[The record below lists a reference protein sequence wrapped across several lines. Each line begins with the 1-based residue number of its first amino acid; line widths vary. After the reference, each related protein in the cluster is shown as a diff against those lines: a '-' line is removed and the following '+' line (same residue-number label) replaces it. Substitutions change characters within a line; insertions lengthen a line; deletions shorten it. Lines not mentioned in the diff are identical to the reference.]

1 MLLKNILASRVDKKV
16 TITNGE
22 MRKLIGA
29 KYSKDEVTVYYHGI
43 VPITF
48 KSTRRGTTWYAKQIL
63 PNYYEMPSVGKPMY
77 FEITLKS
84 EDSTGKLL
92 QGLVGSKWSS
102 VKVKPTSKK
111 KATKLSKVTQLSIEE
126 YLIDKNKPVS
136 TDKFSLIRDW
146 AKQRGLY
153 DKGDVKTQFLKLQE
167 ETGELAKAL
176 LKNDRNEIIDA
187 IGDIVV
193 VLTNLTQLTGIF
205 VEVKGDVTRLRNITI
220 EDCIDT
226 AYNVIKL
233 RTGSMK
239 NGTFVKNER

>member
-48 KSTRRGTTWYAKQIL
+48 KSTRRGTTWYAQQFL
-63 PNYYEMPSVGKPMY
+63 PNYYEMPEVGKPIY

-84 EDSTGKLL
+84 KDNTGKLK
-92 QGLVGSKWSS
+92 QGLVGSKWSPVK
-102 VKVKPTSKK
+102 VKVKPKK
-111 KATKLSKVTQLSIEE
+111 KAIQLSIEE

-136 TDKFSLIRDW
+136 IDKFSLIRDW
-146 AKQRGLY
+146 ARQRGLY
-153 DKGDVKTQFLKLQE
+153 LKGDVKTQFLKLQE
-167 ETGELAKAL
+167 ETGELAKAI
-176 LKNDRNEIIDA
+176 LKDDTKEVIDA

-193 VLTNLTQLTGIF
+193 VLTNLTELTGIKIESKHDIREF
-205 VEVKGDVTRLRNITI
+205 KQLTI
-220 EDCIDT
+220 EDCIDS
-226 AYNVIKL
+226 AYNEIKN
-233 RTGSMK
+233 RTGKMQ
-239 NGTFVKNER
+239 NGTFVKNEK

>member
-29 KYSKDEVTVYYHGI
+29 KYSKDEVTVYYYGL

-48 KSTRRGTTWYAKQIL
+48 KSTRRGTTWYAKQLL
-63 PNYYEMPSVGKPMY
+63 PNFCDMPSVGKPMY

-84 EDSTGKLL
+84 KDSTGKLQ
-92 QGLVGSKWSS
+92 QGLVGSKWSP
-102 VKVKPTSKK
+102 VEIKVKPKK
-111 KATKLSKVTQLSIEE
+111 KVTQLSIEE

-146 AKQRGLY
+146 ARQRGLY
-153 DKGDVKTQFLKLQE
+153 LKGDVKTQFLKLQE
-167 ETGELAKAL
+167 ETGELAKAI
-176 LKNDRNEIIDA
+176 LKDDTKEVIDA

-193 VLTNLTQLTGIF
+193 VLTNLTELTGIKIESKHDIREF
-205 VEVKGDVTRLRNITI
+205 KQLTI

-226 AYNVIKL
+226 AYNVIKN

>member
-16 TITNGE
+16 TISNGE

-29 KYSKDEVTVYYHGI
+29 KYSKDEVTVYYHGLI
-43 VPITF
+43 PITF
-48 KSTRRGTTWYAKQIL
+48 KSTRRGTTWYAKQLL
-63 PNYYEMPSVGKPMY
+63 PNYYEMPSVGKPIY
-77 FEITLKS
+77 FEMTLKS
-84 EDSTGKLL
+84 IDSTNKLH
-92 QGLVGSKWSS
+92 QGLVGSSWKS

-111 KATKLSKVTQLSIEE
+111 KETQLSIEE

-146 AKQRGLY
+146 ARQRGLY
-153 DKGDVKTQFLKLQE
+153 LKGDVKTQFLKLQE
-167 ETGELAKAL
+167 ETGELAKAI
-176 LKNDRNEIIDA
+176 LKDDTKEVIDA

-193 VLTNLTQLTGIF
+193 VLTNLTELTGIKIESKHDIREF
-205 VEVKGDVTRLRNITI
+205 KQLTI

-226 AYNVIKL
+226 AYNVIKN

>member
-16 TITNGE
+16 TIMNGE
-22 MRKLIGA
+22 MRKLIGT
-29 KYSKDEVTVYYHGI
+29 KYSKDEVTVYYHGL

-48 KSTRRGTTWYAKQIL
+48 KNTRRGTTWYAKQIL
-63 PNYYEMPSVGKPMY
+63 PNYCEMPQVGKPIY
-77 FEITLKS
+77 FQMTLKS
-84 EDSTGKLL
+84 VDSSNKL
-92 QGLVGSKWSS
+92 QKGLVGSKWSP
-102 VKVKPTSKK
+102 VEIKVKPKK
-111 KATKLSKVTQLSIEE
+111 KVTQLTIDE

-205 VEVKGDVTRLRNITI
+205 VEVKGDITKLRNITI

>member
-1 MLLKNILASRVDKKV
+1 MLLKNNLASKSDKKV
-16 TITNGE
+16 TIFNGE
-22 MRKLIGA
+22 MRRLIG
-29 KYSKDEVTVYYHGI
+29 KDFKGSEVTIWYKGKY
-43 VPITF
+43 PIKF
-48 KSTRRGTTWYAKQIL
+48 VNTRKGTTWHARDIL
-63 PNYYEMPSVGKPMY
+63 PREFEMPRIGYEVYHDIYLTSAEDIIK
-77 FEITLKS
+77 KS
-84 EDSTGKLL
+84 IKN
-92 QGLVGSKWSS
+92 Q
-102 VKVKPTSKK
+102 KVKAK
-111 KATKLSKVTQLSIEE
+111 E
-126 YLIDKNKPVS
+126 YLIDKNKKVS
-136 TDKFSLIRDW
+136 TDKFALIRDW

-176 LKNDRNEIIDA
+176 LKDDRNEIIDA

-205 VEVKGDVTRLRNITI
+205 VEVKGDITRLRNITI

-233 RTGSMK
+233 RTGSMQ

>member
-1 MLLKNILASRVDKKV
+1 MLLKNILASKSDKKV
-16 TITNGE
+16 TISNGE

-29 KYSKDEVTVYYHGI
+29 EYSKEEVTVWYDG
-43 VPITF
+43 VLAITF
-48 KSTRRGTTWYAKQIL
+48 KKTRKGTTWYAKEIL
-63 PNYYEMPSVGKPMY
+63 PKKYVMPVVGKGVY
-77 FEITLKS
+77 HDIYINSIFSLKKTPKKS
-84 EDSTGKLL
+84 
-92 QGLVGSKWSS
+92 
-102 VKVKPTSKK
+102 SKK
-111 KATKLSKVTQLSIEE
+111 KPTQISFKE

-146 AKQRGLY
+146 ANQRGLY
-153 DKGDVKTQFLKLQE
+153 EKGDVKTQFLKLQE

-233 RTGSMK
+233 RTGSMQ